1 MFTGNV
7 FIITGAASGIG
18 RELSLH
24 AARKRAHVIAT
35 DRNESA
41 LAETV
46 HLAQKS
52 GLAIQSVLLDVSD
65 KEAITRFAGEVTPA
79 LDNRKLVLVNNA
91 GAGLSSGTFHDTS
104 LEDFEWL
111 VNINL
116 WGAIRMTK
124 AFYPYLI
131 SRNEGHIVNVSS
143 VFGLIGVMLNVPYC
157 TSKFALRGFTESLRM
172 ELKGTGICTTSVH
185 PGGIRTNLIRNTLVR
200 QNIVDASRH
209 GKYINSFEKHAL
221 TSAESAAAQILKA
234 VEKKRQRLVIGRDG
248 KAIDILARLFPLA
261 YTGIVEKRLRKTF
274 AVD

>member
-1 MFTGNV
+1 MFTGTV

-18 RELSLH
+18 RELALQ
-24 AARKRAHVIAT
+24 AVRKGAHVIAT
-35 DRNESA
+35 DRNETA

-52 GLAIQSVLLDVSD
+52 GLVIQSALLDISD
-65 KEAITRFAGEVTPA
+65 KEDISRFAGDVIPA
-79 LDNRKLVLVNNA
+79 LGSRKLVLVNNA
-91 GAGLSSGTFHDTS
+91 GVGLSSGTFHHTTLD
-104 LEDFEWL
+104 DFEWM

-124 AFYPYLI
+124 AFYPYFI

-143 VFGLIGVMLNVPYC
+143 VFGLIGVMMNVPYC

-185 PGGIRTNLIRNTLVR
+185 PGGTRTNLIRNTIVR
-200 QNIVDASRH
+200 ENIVDASRH
-209 GKYINSFEKHAL
+209 GKYISSFDKHAL

-234 VEKKRQRLVIGRDG
+234 VEKKRKRLVIGKDG
-248 KAIDILARLFPLA
+248 KAIDILARLFPVA
-261 YTGIVEKRLRKTF
+261 YTGIIEKQLRKTF